1 MVMVTHQEKQPF
13 RVASKSFT
21 AVAVNT
27 AAKAGEFIKSKLGE
41 YRQLDTK
48 TTPHDLVTEVDKGA
62 ETMIRKLILTH
73 FPHHR
78 ILGEEGVAP
87 GAEASIRAVQ
97 EVSGAEYL
105 WIIDPIDGT
114 TNFVHGFPFFSVS
127 IALAHQGEVIVGVVY
142 DPSRDELFVAE
153 KGKGAYVGGR
163 RMQVSAEDRL
173 QSSLLAT
180 GFPPDR
186 DRALPN
192 NMKGL
197 QALVPRVRNVRT
209 SGSAALHL
217 AYVAAGRLS
226 GFWELGLNA
235 WDLAAGALLVKESG
249 GTVTDTLGNPYT
261 LQVRNMLATNGKIH
275 QEMLSVLQEAGA
287 ADC

>member
-1 MVMVTHQEKQPF
+1 MVMATHQEKQPF
-13 RVASKSFT
+13 RVTSKSFT

-41 YRQLDTK
+41 YRQLDIK

-62 ETMIRKLILTH
+62 EAMIRKLILTH

-97 EVSGAEYL
+97 EASGAEYL

-163 RMQVSAEDRL
+163 RMQVSAEDQL

-180 GFPPDR
+180 GFPPER

-192 NMKGL
+192 NMKGM
-197 QALVPRVRNVRT
+197 QALVPKVRNVRT

-235 WDLAAGALLVKESG
+235 WDLAAGVLLVQESG
-249 GTVTDTLGNPYT
+249 GTVTDTLGNPYS

-275 QEMLSVLQEAGA
+275 QEMLTVLREADA